1 MKTNILLIAF
11 LLSLVACKDEE
22 TPTPQPQP
30 VTPEYYVQVNP
41 IEPDFVP
48 AFEYKTDSIHKVSM
62 RHSVHPTPKVR
73 VLGFK
78 DTIELKITGWEE
90 KPCAMN
96 IYLKDSLLATDTVW
110 TSAETKTKILRWPL

>member
-30 VTPEYYVQVNP
+30 VIPEIYVQVNP
-41 IEPDFVP
+41 LQPHYVP
-48 AFEYKTDSIHKVSM
+48 IFQYETDSVYQVDMKHA
-62 RHSVHPTPKVR
+62 VHPSPKVR
-73 VLGFK
+73 AKGFQN
-78 DTIELKITGWEE
+78 TITLQIIGWEE

-96 IYLKDSLLATDTVW
+96 IYLKDSLVATDTVY
-110 TSAETKTKILRWPL
+110 TKDQRTKILRWPL